1 MWDDDDDDIDPRE
14 DIYDS
19 GESEDESEDDDD
31 DYKKIKDEKI
41 VETFILT
48 FNNGDYD
55 IEFDDAL
62 SYDRSVTLMVRPT
75 LRFYDKPENWRER
88 NRIGLEKVKREL

>member
-1 MWDDDDDDIDPRE
+1 M
-14 DIYDS
+14 
-19 GESEDESEDDDD
+19 
-31 DYKKIKDEKI
+31 KI
-41 VETFILT
+41 ETFIRT
-48 FNNGDYD
+48 FHNCDYD
-55 IEFDDAL
+55 AAEFDDKL